1 MTLAEAYKITG
12 KKPLWVIRD
21 LYHNL
26 QYGILTDDKE
36 KLRAACYVIL
46 YKS

>member
-1 MTLAEAYKITG
+1 MTLTEAYKITG

-26 QYGILTDDKE
+26 SYGKLSDDKE
-36 KLRAACYVIL
+36 KLKEACYIIL